1 MIVSIFVQWGSLL
14 CLSVID
20 VIQTYQQT
28 LLFYVD
34 QHHQQTNTIGV
45 SESGFMLAASL
56 EPVFVPFI
64 HLRWC
69 FHQRYRFSILDIFK
83 LQQINSHHYCWAS
96 IANTSHLFF
105 LNHFYYICYAS
116 IIDMHQ

>member
-1 MIVSIFVQWGSLL
+1 MLFVVVFAVQHLEYLVFRFKLALIPTLLFFFLTAVTVMIVSIFVQWGSLL

-45 SESGFMLAASL
+45 SESGLMLVASL

-83 LQQINSHHYCWAS
+83 L
-96 IANTSHLFF
+96 
-105 LNHFYYICYAS
+105 
-116 IIDMHQ
+116 